1 MLEEGR
7 TSESEL
13 GKILETLGLTSL
25 EARAYLELAR
35 GGSLSASETAR
46 KSRIARP
53 EAYEVLRKLESKGF
67 VRQVLGKPARYEPVD
82 PLELRNRI
90 LQEERKRFNSIEA
103 GMSKILEVWPFL
115 RAMHM
120 PESHLPRAATLRG
133 RKNIAAVLESMMNG
147 AQESVNMCTT
157 RRGLLTA
164 MHENFPEIGKKMIE
178 RGVEVRMLI
187 DEGSARQLTS
197 SLVPDTIDVRISKGP
212 KARYYIIDDRE
223 VLYHLHLQ
231 AEEDLW
237 GSDETALRTNSPDQ
251 LNVYGWLFKNAW
263 DNGTPLKRAQVL
275 PRRVQHEGGS

>member
-13 GKILETLGLTSL
+13 GGILETLGLSSL
-25 EARAYLELAR
+25 EARTYLELAR
-35 GGSLSASETAR
+35 GGSLSASETAK
-46 KSRIARP
+46 KSKIARP
-53 EAYEVLRKLESKGF
+53 EAYEVLRKLEGKGF

-120 PESHLPRAATLRG
+120 PESHLPRTATLRG
-133 RKNIAAVLESMMNG
+133 RKNIAAVLEGMMSS

-157 RRGLLTA
+157 KRGLLTA
-164 MHENFPEIGKKMIE
+164 MQENFPEIGKRLID

-187 DEGSARQLTS
+187 DESSAKQLTS
-197 SLVPDTIDVRISKGP
+197 SLVPDAIDMRISKGP
-212 KARYYIIDDRE
+212 KARYYIIDDHE

-237 GSDETALRTNSPDQ
+237 GSDETALRTDSPDQ

-275 PRRVQHEGGS
+275 PRRVQHKGGS

>member
-13 GKILETLGLTSL
+13 SGILETLGLSSL
-25 EARAYLELAR
+25 EARTYLELAR
-35 GGSLSASETAR
+35 GGSLSASETAK

-53 EAYEVLRKLESKGF
+53 EAYEILRKLESKGF
-67 VRQVLGKPARYEPVD
+67 VRQVLGKPTRYEPVD

-115 RAMHM
+115 RAMHI
-120 PESHLPRAATLRG
+120 PDNNLPRTATIRG

-147 AQESVNMCTT
+147 AQESVNICTT
-157 RRGLLTA
+157 KRGLQTA
-164 MHENFPEIGKKMIE
+164 MQENFPEIARKMIE
-178 RGVEVRMLI
+178 RGVEIRMLI
-187 DEGSARQLTS
+187 DEGSAKQLTP
-197 SLVPDTIDVRISKGP
+197 SLVPDTIDVRIGKGP

-231 AEEDLW
+231 AEDDLW
-237 GSDETALRTNSPDQ
+237 GSDETALRTNSPVQ

-263 DNGTPLKRAQVL
+263 DNSTRLKRPQVL
-275 PRRVQHEGGS
+275 PRRMQHEGGS